1 MTNRK
6 QGEQRS
12 EEGERMKMI
21 GPIKEC
27 IKEFIDSVEYFWQE
41 DRFFVVFMLATL
53 SIGIGVMGFSLI
65 MLIYIILS

>member
-1 MTNRK
+1 
-6 QGEQRS
+6 
-12 EEGERMKMI
+12 MKMI